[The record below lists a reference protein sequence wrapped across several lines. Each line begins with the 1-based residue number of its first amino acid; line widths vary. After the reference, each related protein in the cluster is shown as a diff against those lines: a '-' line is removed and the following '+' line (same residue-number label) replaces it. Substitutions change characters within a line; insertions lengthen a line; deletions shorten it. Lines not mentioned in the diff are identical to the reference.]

1 MLRKIK
7 KPISNQT
14 HKAGTTVFCLLCWL
28 ALSSSLLSSG
38 ILCSPASAQET
49 VPQKVISASSPNPV
63 GSGARAMGMGGAFIA
78 VADDATAA
86 SWNPAGL
93 TQLKRPEI
101 SFAYSFFKRRD
112 DFSSRSHPET
122 SGVQESR
129 TDELN
134 YLSVAYPFELF
145 DRNMIVSLNYQ
156 LLYEFEREIDTSI
169 NTKPSF
175 PFLTTEKEK
184 IDFNQNGNLRALSP
198 AFAIEVTPNFSLGF
212 TFNIWTDNLFW
223 SNGWSSKTTINKKV
237 FSSGMLNGGGTIE
250 EVQKFTDY
258 DRYYDFTGFNMN
270 IGFLW
275 DINRYFTLGGV
286 IKTPFTADIKH
297 KQVLTTRTKSPGSAW
312 LNKTIRIDENVD
324 LDMPLSYGLGL
335 AVRFSDRLTTSLDF
349 YRTEWDKFKME
360 DGRGNRTNAVTGLP
374 TSVSSSDDT
383 VQVRLGAEYLFIF
396 PRTVV
401 PIRGGLFYDPEPS
414 ENNPEDFWGFS
425 LGSGVSIGDLI
436 FDCAYQFRM
445 GRGVEGDVLLDISGT
460 DADVEQHLFLVSC
473 IYHF

>member
-1 MLRKIK
+1 M
-7 KPISNQT
+7 
-14 HKAGTTVFCLLCWL
+14 FCLLYAA
-28 ALSSSLLSSG
+28 ALYASILFLG
-38 ILCSPASAQET
+38 ILCFPASAQEN
-49 VPQKVISASSPNPV
+49 VPQKVISASTPNPV

-112 DFSSRSHPET
+112 DFSSGSNPET

-134 YLSVAYPFELF
+134 YLSIAYPFELF

-156 LLYEFEREIDTSI
+156 LLYEFEREI
-169 NTKPSF
+169 NTKLNRKPQF
-175 PFLTTEKEK
+175 PLTTTAKQK
-184 IDFNQNGNLRALSP
+184 IDFNQSGNLRALAP
-198 AFAIEVTPNFSLGF
+198 AFAIEVTPGFSLGF
-212 TFNIWTDNLFW
+212 TFNFWTDNLFW
-223 SNGWSSKTTINKKV
+223 SNGWTSKTTIDTKV
-237 FSSGMLNGGGTIE
+237 YNGGMLNGGSTLTRIIKNTE
-250 EVQKFTDY
+250 Y
-258 DRYYDFTGFNMN
+258 DRYHDFSGFNMN

-286 IKTPFTADIKH
+286 VKTPFTADIKH
-297 KQVLTTRTKSPGSAW
+297 IQEFTSKIRVPGSS
-312 LNKTIRIDENVD
+312 LIKNSERVDENVD

-335 AVRFSDRLTTSLDF
+335 AVRFSDRFTTSLDV

-360 DGRGNRTNAVTGLP
+360 DGKGNRTNAVTGLS
-374 TSVSSSDDT
+374 TSVSSSDET

-401 PIRGGLFYDPEPS
+401 PIRGGVFYDPEPS